1 MLMAIKNH
9 IWIVLTAAVVGAAT
23 FAIVRAAI
31 PDGNG
36 VIHGCYRDDDGNLR
50 VVDDPKSCR
59 RNETALSWSQTGDC
73 RLIYS
78 LICRPLEPFNESMN
92 IAEHPQVTYL
102 FAVERKKGRTVPP
115 DMAPGWLISEQLG
128 SMVPMIA

>member
-1 MLMAIKNH
+1 MAGTSQVMTWRGDAKRLSR
-9 IWIVLTAAVVGAAT
+9 LTGTQNCAAVIMLAIAAL
-23 FAIVRAAI
+23 AAAAKRQRA
-31 PDGNG
+31 
-36 VIHGCYRDDDGNLR
+36 R
-50 VVDDPKSCR
+50 
-59 RNETALSWSQTGDC
+59 DC

-78 LICRPLEPFNESMN
+78 LICRPLEPSNESMD

-128 SMVPMIA
+128 SMVP